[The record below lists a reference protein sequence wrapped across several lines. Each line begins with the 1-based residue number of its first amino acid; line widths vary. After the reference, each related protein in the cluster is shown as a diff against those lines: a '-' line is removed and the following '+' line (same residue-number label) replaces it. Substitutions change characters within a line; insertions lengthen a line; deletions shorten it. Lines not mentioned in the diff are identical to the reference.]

1 MSRSFWARTGAG
13 EMGSSF
19 GTGTKPSSSRFAPP
33 PADGEAVPSSDC
45 AMGEVTKNKLKTL
58 LFNTRIGYSYLYS
71 TSTLTHH
78 RASSRTIDQSKIATA
93 LVHPP
98 DPPLT
103 VTGKATTVNPVAG
116 SFSKLANFS
125 IWQYGAS
132 RPAL

>member
-13 EMGSSF
+13 DMGSSF
-19 GTGTKPSSSRFAPP
+19 KTGTKPSSSRFAPP

-45 AMGEVTKNKLKTL
+45 AIGEVKKNKLKTL
-58 LFNTRIGYSYLYS
+58 LFNTRGYSYKY
-71 TSTLTHH
+71 STLTHH
-78 RASSRTIDQSKIATA
+78 GASSRTIDQSKIATA

>member
-1 MSRSFWARTGAG
+1 
-13 EMGSSF
+13 
-19 GTGTKPSSSRFAPP
+19 
-33 PADGEAVPSSDC
+33 VPSSDC
-45 AMGEVTKNKLKTL
+45 AIGEVKKNKLKTL
-58 LFNTRIGYSYLYS
+58 LFNTRGFYSYS

-78 RASSRTIDQSKIATA
+78 GASLITDDHQSKIATA

-116 SFSKLANFS
+116 SFSKFANFS

>member
-33 PADGEAVPSSDC
+33 PAADGEAVPSSDC
-45 AMGEVTKNKLKTL
+45 AIGEVKKNKLKTL
-58 LFNTRIGYSYLYS
+58 LFNTRGFYSYS

-116 SFSKLANFS
+116 SFSKFANFS
-125 IWQYGAS
+125 I
-132 RPAL
+132 